1 MTRRPIIRCCRR
13 SGLANQVWTSGKD
26 ELVIRALAF
35 ACFFFDAT
43 KIINVFFQTGRVADG
58 TCYRLIPKEFFN
70 LLPAFPEPSINRQP
84 LEKIVL
90 DVKRLNRGASPK
102 ETLGFAITPPRL
114 DDIEITI
121 LKLKE
126 VGALS
131 LYKNSE
137 FCVAD
142 GDLTYAGEIMAQLPI
157 DINLAKLVV
166 FGLVFGKLR
175 EAIVIA
181 AGLSVKS
188 IFNQIYHAD
197 LESYKGKFAWSDG
210 LFCDFNAIV
219 NAYNVWEYKTK
230 KKPFA
235 TAKQKYQFMYESQ
248 LQIKQLRE
256 VSALVVKTSIIFR

>member
-1 MTRRPIIRCCRR
+1 M
-13 SGLANQVWTSGKD
+13 
-26 ELVIRALAF
+26 
-35 ACFFFDAT
+35 
-43 KIINVFFQTGRVADG
+43 TGRVADG
-58 TCYRLIPKEFFN
+58 TCYRLIPEEFFN
-70 LLPAFPEPSINRQP
+70 SLQAFPEPSINRQP

-90 DVKRLNRGASPK
+90 DVKRLNREASPK
-102 ETLGFAITPPRL
+102 ETLAFALTPPRL
-114 DDIEITI
+114 DDIDITI

-131 LYKNSE
+131 LYKNNE
-137 FCVAD
+137 FCVTD

-175 EAIVIA
+175 ESIMIA

-188 IFNQIYHAD
+188 IFVRIFHGD
-197 LESYKGKFAWSDG
+197 LESYKAKFAWSDG

-219 NAYNVWEYKTK
+219 NAYNVWECKNK
-230 KKPFA
+230 NKRFV
-235 TAKQKYQFMYESQ
+235 TAKQKYQFMYENQ

-256 VSALVVKTSIIFR
+256 VSMYYKILFVITVIGQTRDSVYCRLFLVRITQLE